1 MGKRTAQ
8 SRLWQTGVAKLVNI
22 LPVGLGPGP
31 LPSRYSVMGE
41 YLRNVR
47 GARPAVALI
56 SGCAFDLPH
65 RGERLVHTGVQSY
78 GAPVLGGIHGTGEH
92 TVPG

>member
-1 MGKRTAQ
+1 M
-8 SRLWQTGVAKLVNI
+8 NI
-22 LPVGLGPGP
+22 LPVGLGPGL

-56 SGCAFDLPH
+56 FGCAFDLPH
-65 RGERLVHTGVQSY
+65 RGGKADAHWCAELWGSSF
-78 GAPVLGGIHGTGEH
+78 
-92 TVPG
+92 